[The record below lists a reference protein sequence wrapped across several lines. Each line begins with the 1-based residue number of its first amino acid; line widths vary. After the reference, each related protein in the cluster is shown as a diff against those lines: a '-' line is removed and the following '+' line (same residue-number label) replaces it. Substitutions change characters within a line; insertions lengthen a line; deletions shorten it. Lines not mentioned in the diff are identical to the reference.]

1 MPVLFKGSS
10 EYKRNY
16 KWNQSFRSGSFVPKL
31 DQTAKDAGMR
41 SDQVSSSQEPSFTL
55 KKKVWHRDP
64 QIQSCLIWWPDSDTE
79 EKIKSSAATISHTK
93 KGAASPIVKADK
105 QRKSLTNKKSPEK
118 TKAIQQ
124 HRSRSLD
131 GSVILAPRKD
141 VQAEKRADLLVPSSS
156 QKSPKQIDG
165 SKKDRG
171 DEKNVPRDKRSLKQG
186 TSYKGKNITQISK
199 TDSPTKRSK
208 GNDAKTKVIQPSPKS
223 SPGKREISEQP
234 RQSMTSSKK
243 SKQIKEN
250 IPLKHKAG
258 LQSNKPSRTSKARL
272 SEYQRNF
279 MPPKFAVKQSPLLS
293 ALDVVHSSSP
303 AIPPH
308 GGIKF
313 RPTTEYISNFK
324 AKDSPLINRPSQTS
338 PASPSMKARV
348 RDLQNPQKSFF
359 THAKKKDLQSEYAA
373 QFEAVKVS
381 QAGELRNLAENNKQ
395 KHLGTHIDPYH
406 ATQVASPY
414 NKCWEASSNGSGLK
428 SEQNESEIDQEDLK
442 EQEKDAEDNW
452 SKASQIGSDHTES
465 LDTETAIEVDSLEYD
480 TSLTTG
486 DSVSRKLAWGEPDD
500 NKEESDKKS
509 DLSVEPQS
517 ILEGRLTTPRLQ
529 AMGGARRSHLDLTTP
544 SKGGALLVSPSRHE
558 SSTGSFASSEPVE
571 ENSSPI
577 AGAPTYDAQN
587 LLKGRTHTLT
597 RLSPRSAPVK
607 CTREKGQRSTSAKSP
622 IVKKESPMKRK
633 QTPPNS
639 SPIVTRHVSSL
650 RNIRAPIKGS
660 LRSEEFQHCGPL
672 GRPQTTP
679 VMASR
684 DDDVLSVASSLT
696 SARASELLQ
705 RAKERKSFWTTV

>member
-79 EKIKSSAATISHTK
+79 EKIKSSAATISHTE

-141 VQAEKRADLLVPSSS
+141 VQAEKEADLLVPSSS

-165 SKKDRG
+165 SKKTGVMKRTCQ
-171 DEKNVPRDKRSLKQG
+171 ETNEVSNRELLTTAKILLKYQKLILQLNVP
-186 TSYKGKNITQISK
+186 
-199 TDSPTKRSK
+199 
-208 GNDAKTKVIQPSPKS
+208 KVMMQRQKIQPSPKS

-486 DSVSRKLAWGEPDD
+486 DSVARKLAWGEPDD

-622 IVKKESPMKRK
+622 NVKKESPMKRK
-633 QTPPNS
+633 QTPPSS